1 MHSVSQLLDEVN
13 KQISSINFTFTRSPK
28 ELYEPVEYVLS
39 LGGKRLRPVL
49 TLAAYNLYHSD
60 LTPALKPALGIE
72 TYHNYTLLHDDVMDR
87 ADLRR
92 GKPTVHTKWNDNVAI
107 LSGDAMLVL
116 AYQYV
121 AACDEKYLKAAIGLF
136 SQTALEI
143 CEGQQM
149 DMNFEQRNNVT
160 EEEYIEMIR
169 LKTGVLLAASLKLGA
184 ILAGAPQEDAD
195 RLYRFGMQMGIA
207 FQLQDDL
214 LDVYGDPKVFGKK
227 IGGDILC
234 NKKTY
239 LLIQALKR
247 AGERVRRS
255 LNLWLQAKGID
266 EGDKIRAVTNIYD
279 KLGIRAECEERINQ
293 FYAEG
298 MRNFSE
304 LEVDD
309 ERKAVL
315 KELVE
320 SLMFRRV

>member
-1 MHSVSQLLDEVN
+1 MKTPRTQRLDSEY
-13 KQISSINFTFTRSPK
+13 QK
-28 ELYEPVEYVLS
+28 EI
-39 LGGKRLRPVL
+39 
-49 TLAAYNLYHSD
+49 A
-60 LTPALKPALGIE
+60 
-72 TYHNYTLLHDDVMDR
+72 
-87 ADLRR
+87 
-92 GKPTVHTKWNDNVAI
+92 AI